1 LFGWLSA
8 SGQAMEID
16 QLFTWPTLST
26 RPGSEV
32 CGLDYGFS
40 TFCRCIEHAMLNVNA
55 KIDSFAARIDFTA
68 LPFPLSQRIA
78 AAIEED

>member
-1 LFGWLSA
+1 
-8 SGQAMEID
+8 
-16 QLFTWPTLST
+16 
-26 RPGSEV
+26 
-32 CGLDYGFS
+32 
-40 TFCRCIEHAMLNVNA
+40 MLNVNA